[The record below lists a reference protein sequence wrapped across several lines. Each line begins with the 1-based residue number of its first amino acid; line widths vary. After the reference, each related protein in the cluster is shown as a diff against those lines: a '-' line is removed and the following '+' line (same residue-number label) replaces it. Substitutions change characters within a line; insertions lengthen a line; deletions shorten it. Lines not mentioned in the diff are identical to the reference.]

1 MSNLFIKY
9 PNDAYKSVAGQ
20 ETIVNLQNII
30 FIEKNDSYDY
40 LDPTTTKSQ
49 INIYCVY
56 FHISEENYFS
66 YRTRDKKTRD
76 DFFEAILQKLS
87 LNNNIENTEKEN
99 LNSYSQVNKILYKAF
114 LNYQKRLKD

>member
-9 PNDAYKSVAGQ
+9 PNNAYKGVVGE
-20 ETIVNLQNII
+20 ETIVNLQSVK
-30 FIEKNDSYDY
+30 FIEKSDSCDY

-66 YRTRDKKTRD
+66 YKTRDKQTRD

-87 LNNNIENTEKEN
+87 LNN
-99 LNSYSQVNKILYKAF
+99 
-114 LNYQKRLKD
+114 